1 MGQYATVAAQVP
13 DDFRFAVKAPSVVND
28 ALVRGEAGRAMQ
40 ANPAFLSPQ
49 LAVNGCVQPALDG
62 DPDPETREAL
72 TKVALATAAAGL
84 NAYITISNK
93 AEGSAPLSVRALA
106 EEIQRQQAA
115 KMQPPE

>member
-1 MGQYATVAAQVP
+1 
-13 DDFRFAVKAPSVVND
+13 
-28 ALVRGEAGRAMQ
+28 
-40 ANPAFLSPQ
+40 
-49 LAVNGCVQPALDG
+49 
-62 DPDPETREAL
+62 
-72 TKVALATAAAGL
+72 L